1 MKRLCTIDFDFR
13 EEAPIEIDIDA
24 VSVITVGGGDTD
36 EYEGEYTIVPKL
48 AAQTLLTKDRV
59 LRKDI
64 PVEEIPITV
73 TANTAGGNTIIIG
86 G

>member
-1 MKRLCTIDFDFR
+1 MPENDTALSWMM
-13 EEAPIEIDIDA
+13 A
-24 VSVITVGGGDTD
+24 GNTD

-64 PVEEIPITV
+64 SVEEIPITV